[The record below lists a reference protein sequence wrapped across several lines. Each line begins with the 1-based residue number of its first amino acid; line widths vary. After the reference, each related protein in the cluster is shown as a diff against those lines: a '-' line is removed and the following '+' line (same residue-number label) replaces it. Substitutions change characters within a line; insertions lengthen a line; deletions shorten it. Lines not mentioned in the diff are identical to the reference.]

1 MGRGEIRVG
10 EMKDGLVCV
19 ACGWTNSVASLCSV
33 QTDSAEWA
41 DARQAQACS
50 QDVAGRHGAMGLD

>member
-1 MGRGEIRVG
+1 
-10 EMKDGLVCV
+10 MKDGLVCV

-41 DARQAQACS
+41 DARQAQAGS